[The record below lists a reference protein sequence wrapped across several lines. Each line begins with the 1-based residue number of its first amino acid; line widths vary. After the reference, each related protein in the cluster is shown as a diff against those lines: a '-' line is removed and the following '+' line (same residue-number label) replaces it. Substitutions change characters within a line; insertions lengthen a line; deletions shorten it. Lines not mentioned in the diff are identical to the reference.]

1 MKRFLVISLSVLLAL
16 AFAVPAL
23 AADPIKIG
31 VLVPLTSIVA
41 NGGKEMR
48 NGIDMAAKDKKTI
61 LGRPIKLIVE
71 DTRVKP
77 AVAVSKAEKLVF
89 QDKAVALVGVFSSG
103 VGLALAKNIG
113 KLNVPF
119 VTTHVMTTKFYG
131 INPLVFRSGQLAND
145 QTAVGNVAGIV
156 ATPDL
161 MKRKYYVLVHDYSWG
176 HDAAKRFIAL
186 AQKNGI
192 KVVNPDFDRAPI
204 KTKNWSTYISKI
216 KASGADGI
224 YIALITDVIP
234 RFMKQAKE
242 FGLMKT
248 CRLVS
253 GAAPGAVDLENA
265 GAAGEGIF
273 GASDYAW
280 DLENFKGYKAKAK
293 DWNQRYFKMYKAIPC
308 DAAAHSYVGA
318 MNLFNAI
325 EKAGS
330 TNPQKISAA
339 LKGISFDGPYG
350 KVWICPKDNCM
361 RNDAVLTETMA
372 APAGNPYGA
381 KYYMKVL
388 KIFKAKEL
396 GPPCK

>member
-1 MKRFLVISLSVLLAL
+1 MKRFLVISLSILLAL

-23 AADPIKIG
+23 AADPVKIG

-48 NGIDMAAKDKKTI
+48 NGIEMAAKDKKTI

-280 DLENFKGYKAKAK
+280 DLENFAGYKAKAK
-293 DWNQRYFKMYKAIPC
+293 DWNTRYFKMYKAIPC

-330 TNPQKISAA
+330 TDPQKIAAA

-372 APAGNPYGA
+372 APKNAYGA

-388 KIFKAKEL
+388 RIFKAKEL

>member
-1 MKRFLVISLSVLLAL
+1 MKRPIVVILTLLMACLLAGS
-16 AFAVPAL
+16 AL
-23 AADPIKIG
+23 AADPVKIG
-31 VLVPLTSIVA
+31 VLVPLTGIVA
-41 NGGKEMR
+41 NGGKEMK
-48 NGIDMAAKDKKTI
+48 NGIDMAAKEKKTL

-89 QDKAVALVGVFSSG
+89 QDGCKALIGVFSSG
-103 VGLALAKNIG
+103 VGLALAKNID

-119 VTTHVMTTKFYG
+119 LTTHVMTTALYG
-131 INPLVFRSGQLAND
+131 LNPLVFRSGQLAND
-145 QTAVGNVAGIV
+145 QTAVGNVKGIV

-161 MKRKYYVLVHDYSWG
+161 MKRKYYVLVHDYAWG
-176 HDAAKRFIAL
+176 HDAAKRFIKL
-186 AQKNGI
+186 AKENGV

-204 KTKNWSTYISKI
+204 ATKNWSTYISKI

-234 RFMKQAKE
+234 RFAAQATE

-253 GAAPGAVDLENA
+253 GAAPGAMDLENA
-265 GAAGEGIF
+265 GTNGVGIF

-280 DLENFKGYKAKAK
+280 DMERTNPKAKK
-293 DWNQRYFKMYKAIPC
+293 WNQDYNKLYNAIPC

-318 MNLFNAI
+318 MNLFKGI

-330 TNPQKISAA
+330 TDPKKISAA

-350 KVWICPKDNCM
+350 KVWICPSDNCM
-361 RNDAVLTETMA
+361 RNDAVLTETLP
-372 APAGNPYGA
+372 APKNPYGA
-381 KYYMKVL
+381 KIYMKVL
-388 KIFKAKEL
+388 KVFPAKEL
-396 GPPCK
+396 GPVCK